1 MRIVT
6 AFFHATI
13 LMIFGLSSC
22 SKDTPSMERGGGPDP
37 AVSPS
42 KEAKGEKEAVAAKS
56 EVANLKTDWGEKVA
70 DASKLLK
77 SKYWAKTTQGLI
89 YTIDFT
95 GSTAKFEYSGKH
107 GNSVSVCK
115 FSLHKVSEDT
125 YNLALKKCTGVDFDN
140 CGGIELTPTD
150 GWNTALVTDHFN
162 GPECDGYR
170 YEDGQK
176 LCADSASGSCA
187 ELAELSTS
195 PLGSPQKQVP
205 SKTTATEPTP
215 VNVGTGGNA
224 CTAYVECVCDLSDAI
239 DGKAGMVAPAN
250 CAEMKRLYGALG
262 SMGNNES
269 VCETMLKAL
278 KDGLQPMAA
287 LYEMNNITIPS
298 SCR

>member
-6 AFFHATI
+6 VFFHATI
-13 LMIFGLSSC
+13 LMTFGLSSC
-22 SKDTPSMERGGGPDP
+22 NKDTPKE

-42 KEAKGEKEAVAAKS
+42 KEAKGEKEAVAVAAE
-56 EVANLKTDWGEKVA
+56 EVVVNLKTDWGEKVA

-77 SKYWAKTTQGLI
+77 SKYWTKSTSGLI

-125 YNLALKKCTGVDFDN
+125 YNLALKKCTGVDFEK
-140 CGGIELTPTD
+140 CGGIELTLTD
-150 GWNTALVTDHFN
+150 GWNAALVTDHFK
-162 GPECDGYR
+162 GPKGDGW
-170 YEDGQK
+170 D
-176 LCADSASGSCA
+176 DASGSCA
-187 ELAELSTS
+187 ELAELSAS
-195 PLGSPQKQVP
+195 PLGSPKKQVP